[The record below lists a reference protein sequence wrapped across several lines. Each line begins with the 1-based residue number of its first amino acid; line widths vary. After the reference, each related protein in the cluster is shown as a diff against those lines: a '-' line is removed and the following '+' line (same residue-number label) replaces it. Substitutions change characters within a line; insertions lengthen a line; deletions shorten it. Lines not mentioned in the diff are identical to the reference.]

1 LEGEG
6 KRHRRRSRNFVT
18 TGLDPVIHLHESLT
32 KVIDARIKSVHDV
45 VPEASPM
52 KFFSFWR
59 SLASFRVR
67 IALNLKNVPAEV
79 IFVDLDANAHRD
91 PEYRKINP
99 QMALPAL
106 VEDDGTTLFQS
117 LAILEY
123 LDEKYPSPPLLPADI
138 NGRARVRAL
147 ALMVACEGHPL
158 LVPRVRRYL
167 DHELNLRDTQQ
178 AAWRRH
184 WIVETLGALEGHLAG
199 HKATGKFCHGDAPTL
214 ADICMVGHVTV
225 AVTQQI
231 DLKIYPTVKRI
242 FETAMALPEF
252 AKAHPLEQPD
262 TPEAMR
268 PKA

>member
-1 LEGEG
+1 
-6 KRHRRRSRNFVT
+6 
-18 TGLDPVIHLHESLT
+18 
-32 KVIDARIKSVHDV
+32 
-45 VPEASPM
+45 M

-59 SLASFRVR
+59 SQASFRVR
-67 IALNLKNVPAEV
+67 ITLNLKKLPTEV
-79 IFVDLDANAHRD
+79 VFVDLDTNAHHTDEFRNV
-91 PEYRKINP
+91 NP

-106 VEDDGTTLFQS
+106 VVDDGTTLFQS

-123 LDEKYPSPPLLPADI
+123 LDEKYPSPPLLPDDI
-138 NGRARVRAL
+138 NGRARGRAL

-184 WIVETLGALEGHLAG
+184 WTVEALAALEGQLAG
-199 HKATGKFCHGDAPTL
+199 HKDTGRFCHGDQATL
-214 ADICMVGHVTV
+214 ADICMVGHVTA

-231 DLKIYPTVKRI
+231 DLAAWPTVKRI

-252 AKAHPLEQPD
+252 AKAHPLVQPD

-268 PKA
+268 AEK

>member
-1 LEGEG
+1 
-6 KRHRRRSRNFVT
+6 
-18 TGLDPVIHLHESLT
+18 
-32 KVIDARIKSVHDV
+32 
-45 VPEASPM
+45 M

-67 IALNLKNVPAEV
+67 IALNLKGLPAEIV
-79 IFVDLDANAHRD
+79 LVDIDADAHRAD
-91 PEYRKINP
+91 AYARVNP

-117 LAILEY
+117 LAIIEY
-123 LDEKYPSPPLLPADI
+123 LEETHPEPPLLPKDAR
-138 NGRARVRAL
+138 GRARVRAL

-184 WIVETLGALEGHLAG
+184 WTAETLAALERHLARD
-199 HKATGKFCHGDAPTL
+199 KETGRFCHGDTPTL
-214 ADICMVGHVTV
+214 ADICLVGHVSV
-225 AVTQQI
+225 AVTQQM
-231 DLKIYPTVKRI
+231 DLAIYPTVKRI
-242 FETAMALPEF
+242 FETAMALPAF
-252 AKAHPLEQPD
+252 AKAHPLAQPD

-268 PKA
+268 KKG

>member
-1 LEGEG
+1 
-6 KRHRRRSRNFVT
+6 
-18 TGLDPVIHLHESLT
+18 
-32 KVIDARIKSVHDV
+32 
-45 VPEASPM
+45 M

-67 IALNLKNVPAEV
+67 IALNLKNLPVEIVA
-79 IFVDLDANAHRD
+79 VDIDADAHRS
-91 PEYRKINP
+91 EAYRRLNP

-117 LAILEY
+117 LAIIEY
-123 LDEKYPSPPLLPADI
+123 LDEKYPTPPLLPADPL
-138 NGRARVRAL
+138 GRARVRAL

-158 LVPRVRRYL
+158 LTPRVRRYL

-184 WIVETLGALEGHLAG
+184 WTVETLAALEGHLARDSN
-199 HKATGKFCHGDAPTL
+199 TGRLSHGDTPTL
-214 ADICMVGHVTV
+214 ADICLVGHVSA

-231 DLKIYPTVKRI
+231 DLSRWPTVKRI

-252 AKAHPLEQPD
+252 AKAHPLAQPD

>member
-1 LEGEG
+1 
-6 KRHRRRSRNFVT
+6 
-18 TGLDPVIHLHESLT
+18 
-32 KVIDARIKSVHDV
+32 
-45 VPEASPM
+45 M

-67 IALNLKNVPAEV
+67 IALNLKNIPADIV
-79 IFVDLDANAHRD
+79 LVDLDADAHRAD
-91 PEYRKINP
+91 DYRRINP
-99 QMALPAL
+99 QMALPSL
-106 VEDDGTTLFQS
+106 IEDDGTVLFQS

-123 LDEKYPSPPLLPADI
+123 LEETHPTPPLLPADI

-158 LVPRVRRYL
+158 LTPRVRRYL

-184 WIVETLGALEGHLAG
+184 WTVETLAALEAHLAG
-199 HKATGKFCHGDAPTL
+199 HADTGRFCHGDTPTL

-225 AVTQQI
+225 AITQQI
-231 DLKIYPTVKRI
+231 NLAPYPTVKRI
-242 FETAMALPEF
+242 FEAAMALPEF
-252 AKAHPLEQPD
+252 ARAHPLAQPD

-268 PKA
+268 VKG

>member
-1 LEGEG
+1 
-6 KRHRRRSRNFVT
+6 
-18 TGLDPVIHLHESLT
+18 
-32 KVIDARIKSVHDV
+32 
-45 VPEASPM
+45 M

-79 IFVDLDANAHRD
+79 IFVDIDADAHHSD
-91 PEYRKINP
+91 DYRRVNP

-117 LAILEY
+117 VAILEY
-123 LDEKYPSPPLLPADI
+123 LEERYPEPPLLPTDPA
-138 NGRARVRAL
+138 GRARVRAL

-158 LVPRVRRYL
+158 LTPRVRRYL
-167 DHELNLRDTQQ
+167 DRELNLRDQQQ

-184 WIVETLGALEGHLAG
+184 WTIETLTALEGHLAG
-199 HKATGKFCHGDAPTL
+199 HKHTGAFCHGDTPTF
-214 ADICMVGHVTV
+214 ADICMVGHVH
-225 AVTQQI
+225 AANTQQI
-231 DLKIYPTVKRI
+231 DLARWPTVQRI

-252 AKAHPLEQPD
+252 AKASPLAQPD

-268 PKA
+268 VKG